1 MACELLGD
9 RGDVIGDTGEEGEE
23 KVCRVGRS
31 VMVFKDPEG
40 LSRRWRASATAL
52 RRGSSSENIDSAS
65 QRQIQ

>member
-9 RGDVIGDTGEEGEE
+9 RGDVIGGTGEEGKEE
-23 KVCRVGRS
+23 VCGVGKS
-31 VMVFKDPEG
+31 EVVLKDPEG
-40 LSRRWRASATAL
+40 LSPRWSASATAL